1 MAERSNKKLVLV
13 TGGGRGIGEQIVRT
27 LASAEYDVA
36 FTYRSA
42 TAEADAL
49 SRDLHERYP
58 AQTFTSLRADL
69 AVREEV
75 EALATDL
82 ADGPELYGF
91 VHNAGASYDA
101 LGAMIDQARAE
112 ELMQVNFWSMTR
124 LIKAAVRSMIRA
136 KSGRIVGIGSITAH
150 QGAQGNATY
159 AATKGAMASYM
170 KTLSVEIA
178 RKGVTANVVAPGY
191 VDTEMLAPY
200 RANREAVEKQIPAG
214 RFAEA
219 DEIASLVCYLLAP
232 EAAYITGAEIPID
245 GGLTAAIGIKN

>member
-1 MAERSNKKLVLV
+1 MAERSNEKLVLV

-27 LASAEYDVA
+27 LASARYDVA
-36 FTYRSA
+36 FTYHSA
-42 TAEADAL
+42 AAEADAL
-49 SRDLHERYP
+49 GRALHEQYP
-58 AQTFTSLRADL
+58 AQKFTSLRADL

-75 EALATDL
+75 EALAADL
-82 ADGPELYGF
+82 ANWPELYGF

-112 ELMQVNFWSMTR
+112 ELMQVNFWSMMM
-124 LIKAAVRSMIRA
+124 LIKAAVRSMMRA

-170 KTLSVEIA
+170 KTLSVEVA

-214 RFAEA
+214 RFARA
-219 DEIASLVCYLLAP
+219 DEIASLVGYLLAP

>member
-1 MAERSNKKLVLV
+1 MAERSNEKLVLV

-27 LASAEYDVA
+27 LASAGYDVA

-42 TAEADAL
+42 AVEADAL
-49 SRDLHERYP
+49 SRALREQYP
-58 AQTFTSLRADL
+58 VQTFTSLRADL
-69 AVREEV
+69 KVREEV
-75 EALATDL
+75 EALAADMV
-82 ADGPELYGF
+82 DGPELYGF

-124 LIKAAVRSMIRA
+124 LIKAAVRSMMRA

-150 QGAQGNATY
+150 RGAQGNATY

-170 KTLSVEIA
+170 KSLSVEVA
-178 RKGVTANVVAPGY
+178 RKGVTVNVVGPGY

-200 RANREAVEKQIPAG
+200 KANREAVEKQIPAG
-214 RFAEA
+214 RFASP

-232 EAAYITGAEIPID
+232 QAAYITGAEIPID

>member
-1 MAERSNKKLVLV
+1 
-13 TGGGRGIGEQIVRT
+13 
-27 LASAEYDVA
+27 
-36 FTYRSA
+36 
-42 TAEADAL
+42 
-49 SRDLHERYP
+49 
-58 AQTFTSLRADL
+58 
-69 AVREEV
+69 
-75 EALATDL
+75 
-82 ADGPELYGF
+82 
-91 VHNAGASYDA
+91 
-101 LGAMIDQARAE
+101 
-112 ELMQVNFWSMTR
+112 MTR

-214 RFAEA
+214 RFAGA